1 MRRLLPF
8 FLLLLLLLPSPALAE
23 GENLLV
29 NAGMSIASDGDVMGR
44 AGISIA
50 VGKGS
55 GKKPALARDMTEM
68 QRQLADVQT
77 ALLQL
82 REENKELREKLER
95 K

>member
-1 MRRLLPF
+1 
-8 FLLLLLLLPSPALAE
+8 
-23 GENLLV
+23 
-29 NAGMSIASDGDVMGR
+29 
-44 AGISIA
+44 
-50 VGKGS
+50 
-55 GKKPALARDMTEM
+55 MTEM